1 MSAKVNVFFMR
12 INSVWIS
19 GIAMMLFTACNVIE
33 YHPYDTRITGDT
45 DVNARNILRIE
56 NSMSGRKSIRFAMIS
71 DTQRR
76 YDETEDVVNLIN
88 SRGDIDFVL
97 HGGDLA
103 DFGETKEFLWA
114 RDVMDKLQVPY
125 VCLLGNHD
133 CLGTGRDVFR
143 TVFGEENFSFVAGNV
158 RFICL
163 NTNALEYDYSHPVPD
178 FNFMENALNTVPD
191 GVEKTVVAMH
201 VPPGDME
208 FNNNVYKAFEHYV
221 KSYAGLQFCLYG
233 HVHNWNE
240 SELFDDGVMYYGCTT
255 VGKRGYFVI
264 TINEEGYE
272 VEKCTF

>member
-163 NTNALEYDYSHPVPD
+163 NTNALEYDYSYPVPD
-178 FNFMENALNTVPD
+178 FNFMEDALNTVPD
-191 GVEKTVVAMH
+191 GVEK
-201 VPPGDME
+201 P
-208 FNNNVYKAFEHYV
+208 
-221 KSYAGLQFCLYG
+221 
-233 HVHNWNE
+233 
-240 SELFDDGVMYYGCTT
+240 
-255 VGKRGYFVI
+255 
-264 TINEEGYE
+264 
-272 VEKCTF
+272 